1 VASSLPG
8 ANNSRFKIRSNY
20 KHGSRSRVSSKHKCT
35 PNLEYRSIRIELR
48 DEQVTGYTDFR
59 SDNISANRKKGNQA
73 LGAV

>member
-1 VASSLPG
+1 VQTTAD
-8 ANNSRFKIRSNY
+8 
-20 KHGSRSRVSSKHKCT
+20 SKSDPTTNMDPDQESVPNTKCT